1 MSEFFKTF
9 GPWGLV
15 LLAMA
20 VMLKYLVTDK
30 LKTILAKL
38 AKVDEHEVKLERIS
52 TAMEMHGSGKW
63 SISYWIGLA
72 ASARVWPVFTDTS
85 LASAPMSPAISLG
98 VVVCF
103 LPRRI

>member
-9 GPWGLV
+9 GPWGVV

-30 LKTILAKL
+30 LKTILDKL

-52 TAMEMHGSGKW
+52 TAMEMHGC
-63 SISYWIGLA
+63 L
-72 ASARVWPVFTDTS
+72 TS
-85 LASAPMSPAISLG
+85 T
-98 VVVCF
+98 
-103 LPRRI
+103 PRCMATREK